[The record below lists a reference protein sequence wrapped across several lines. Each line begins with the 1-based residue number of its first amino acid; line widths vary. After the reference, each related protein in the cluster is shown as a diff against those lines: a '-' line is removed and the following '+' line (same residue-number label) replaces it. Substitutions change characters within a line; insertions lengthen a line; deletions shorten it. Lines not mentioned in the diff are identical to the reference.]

1 MALKAADSG
10 SEIGQL
16 MLAGDFRS
24 PYCYTVGYPLYM
36 MPFILLTGAKT
47 VFDIAPDAD
56 PPAQTA
62 RILDWM
68 RARGPA
74 EPVLILCDLYGAT
87 PFNIAAQALRRA
99 LEEGYVAHLLTGTNA
114 CMVLKAL
121 TDQQEN
127 PESLGER
134 VRQGALRGIVNAE
147 PPCDC

>member
-1 MALKAADSG
+1 MSTRIALVMHDPLGAAFQACARHVLG
-10 SEIGQL
+10 
-16 MLAGDFRS
+16 R
-24 PYCYTVGYPLYM
+24 
-36 MPFILLTGAKT
+36 MPDLK
-47 VFDIAPDAD
+47 VFDIVPDAD

-68 RARGPA
+68 RAHGSG

-87 PFNIAAQALRRA
+87 PFNIAVQAQRQAL
-99 LEEGYVAHLLTGTNA
+99 EDGYVVHLLTGTNA

-127 PESLGER
+127 PESLSER